1 MTFPKGAF
9 EVGQEVDQAIDQ
21 AIEQSESA
29 ANVAATDGDYPYSK
43 RRQHPRRLT
52 SIRCWISDQVHTA
65 YLRMHDISLGGLSVG
80 APLPF
85 EPNTEIELR
94 IELPGGRQ
102 VRARGCV
109 VWRKE
114 MRLGA
119 RFVEI
124 LAGQSDLDAW
134 CNESAS

>member
-9 EVGQEVDQAIDQ
+9 ETGQEVGQ
-21 AIEQSESA
+21 AIEQNE
-29 ANVAATDGDYPYSK
+29 NVANAAASEGEFPSSQ

-85 EPNTEIELR
+85 APNSEIELR

-134 CNESAS
+134 CSESAS